1 MKRLFI
7 VIAIVATATFAACNS
22 QKNNTEMLTGHEW
35 LLDEVVFDGDEFT
48 ETPPAG
54 VTIMFADTT
63 NRVSGNG
70 GCNGYFGTYTVTG
83 DDKIKIGPL
92 ASTLMA
98 CPNMEFEGKYFK
110 WLEAV
115 DKFEAEENSLRL
127 KATSEKATLVYKPVL
142 KAVQ

>member
-7 VIAIVATATFAACNS
+7 ATAIVATMLTACNS
-22 QKNNTEMLTGHEW
+22 KKNNVEMLTAHEW
-35 LLDEVVFDGDEFT
+35 LLDEVVFEGNDFT

-54 VTIMFADTT
+54 VTIMFADSTD
-63 NRVSGNG
+63 RVSGNG
-70 GCNGYFGTYTVTG
+70 GCNGYFGTYTLG
-83 DDKIKIGPL
+83 DDHKISMGPL

-98 CPNMEFEGKYFK
+98 CPNLEFEGKYFK

-127 KATSEKATLVYKPVL
+127 KVTADGTTLVYKPVL